1 MKAFFYIGGLVLIL
15 MVNINGATATRRP
28 HDSTYSAVSH
38 AGGGMGNVERR
49 SYQQNPPATH
59 NSSGEHVRLP
69 TIPNSQS
76 VPEASSPNHSSYSAI
91 SHAGGGM
98 DHAGVGGR
106 QYPEGP
112 ISSNNTPYIKPRVD
126 EEVVYK
132 TAPQTTSNNNTSQ
145 CNPNS
150 QQPNAPEVSEPK
162 KDKPKSGGCC
172 IVM

>member
-1 MKAFFYIGGLVLIL
+1 